1 MVGYNGVWV
10 WLVADNK
17 GGCDLG
23 FWLGA
28 GVVRQ
33 VEFLVVLLCDDG
45 RWVFV
50 KLIVAIADL

>member
-1 MVGYNGVWV
+1 MWV
-10 WLVADNK
+10 WLVADNE

-28 GVVRQ
+28 GVMRQ
-33 VEFLVVLLCDDG
+33 VEFLVVLLCDNG